1 MEFGCCV
8 GHKGGHWLVRSLVG
22 LPVGECLTFQDSS
35 WICTVIRC
43 MDSWS
48 LCTLCSLQQILTML
62 EQFINY
68 GLSLFLYDENTIPVA
83 SVPIS
88 LTSV

>member
-1 MEFGCCV
+1 MTFGCWV
-8 GHKGGHWLVRSLVG
+8 GRQVWLLMVG
-22 LPVGECLTFQDSS
+22 WPIGECIISQASS
-35 WICTVIRC
+35 WIRTVIRC

-48 LCTLCSLQQILTML
+48 LCTLCSLQQILAVP

-68 GLSLFLYDENTIPVA
+68 GLTLFLYDENTIPVA

>member
-1 MEFGCCV
+1 MFGCWV
-8 GHKGGHWLVRSLVG
+8 GRQVWLLMVG
-22 LPVGECLTFQDSS
+22 WPIGECIISQDSS
-35 WICTVIRC
+35 WIRTVIRC

-48 LCTLCSLQQILTML
+48 LCTLCSLQQILAVP

-68 GLSLFLYDENTIPVA
+68 SLSLFLYDENTIPVA

>member
-1 MEFGCCV
+1 MFGCWV
-8 GHKGGHWLVRSLVG
+8 GRQVWLLMVG
-22 LPVGECLTFQDSS
+22 WPIGECIISQDSS
-35 WICTVIRC
+35 WIRTVIRC

-48 LCTLCSLQQILTML
+48 LCTLCSLQQILAVP

-68 GLSLFLYDENTIPVA
+68 GLTLFLYDENTIPVA

>member
-1 MEFGCCV
+1 MLCWAQG
-8 GHKGGHWLVRSLVG
+8 RPLVG
-22 LPVGECLTFQDSS
+22 QLAGRFTSWRECIISQYSS

-48 LCTLCSLQQILTML
+48 LCTLCSLQQILAVP

-68 GLSLFLYDENTIPVA
+68 SLSLFLYDENTIPVA
-83 SVPIS
+83 SVPVS
-88 LTSV
+88 LTFV

>member
-1 MEFGCCV
+1 MFGFWDGRQV
-8 GHKGGHWLVRSLVG
+8 WPLMVG
-22 LPVGECLTFQDSS
+22 LPVGECLTSQDSS

-48 LCTLCSLQQILTML
+48 LCTLCSLQQILAVP

-68 GLSLFLYDENTIPVA
+68 SLSLFLYDENTIPVA